1 MPGGDPLG
9 KSSCGREER
18 GTGLPCLLV
27 AQVLAP
33 LPVALPGLWQ
43 LWMSPLPTS
52 GCILSA
58 TRPGPTM
65 PHLALPTNRVEA
77 QRVPGR
83 PPWPVL
89 PASLAGAALSGSPVS
104 SAAAPPPGD
113 CSPSCGPRWPLPCYG
128 LSPWPWLKAALV
140 GPVLDSVF

>member
-1 MPGGDPLG
+1 MPGGDPPG
-9 KSSCGREER
+9 KSSCGRAER
-18 GTGLPCLLV
+18 GTGLPCLLM
-27 AQVLAP
+27 ARVLAP

-43 LWMSPLPTS
+43 LWVPPLPTS

-58 TRPGPTM
+58 TRPGPMM

-77 QRVPGR
+77 QPVPGR
-83 PPWPVL
+83 PHVL
-89 PASLAGAALSGSPVS
+89 SRSPVS

-113 CSPSCGPRWPLPCYG
+113 CSPSRGPRWPLPCCG
-128 LSPWPWLKAALV
+128 LSPWPWLKAGLA